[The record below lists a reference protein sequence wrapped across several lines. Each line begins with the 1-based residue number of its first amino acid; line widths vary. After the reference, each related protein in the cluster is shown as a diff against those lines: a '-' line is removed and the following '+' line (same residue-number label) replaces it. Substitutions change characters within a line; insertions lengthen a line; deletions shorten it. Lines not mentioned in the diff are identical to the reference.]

1 MDPAE
6 RPNAD
11 WLLEHPFI
19 KKSQGKKLLA
29 ELVANSIDQIEA
41 YRESRARSARSPS
54 EEVEAECAGRQV
66 VIVDE
71 EEGSYRYSE
80 SGTTKVYEDGAPDRF
95 TTNESGTMIVKKT
108 PQGSAGKEP
117 GAGDEGG
124 SGSMVYHR
132 VKGEG
137 GEAESEYEV
146 YIKIFREFN
155 RKYEKDR
162 VEMELKLNDIC
173 QYLTFNQRN
182 TGMEVFLAKKKG
194 LREEMEAEIQ
204 KVRARYGARISD
216 IEKIIEYKDQLEVI
230 RSMFKD
236 LGVDIE
242 ELECMKDI
250 GEKNK
255 QFRKQNTFEILDT
268 VEVREEKEKEKEK
281 EKSGNGHT
289 SSQQIIK
296 KLYKI
301 GEKSKMNLNIGSPE
315 ETSSKIKGIL
325 GKERDKANLSSR
337 AMLSKNPG
345 SPSNLTPKGGNPSEK
360 KTNLS
365 SKNLLSK
372 KPLVSFLAEKSKQGE
387 SSSDKI
393 VIKKKP

>member
-1 MDPAE
+1 
-6 RPNAD
+6 
-11 WLLEHPFI
+11 
-19 KKSQGKKLLA
+19 
-29 ELVANSIDQIEA
+29 
-41 YRESRARSARSPS
+41 
-54 EEVEAECAGRQV
+54 
-66 VIVDE
+66 
-71 EEGSYRYSE
+71 
-80 SGTTKVYEDGAPDRF
+80 
-95 TTNESGTMIVKKT
+95 
-108 PQGSAGKEP
+108 
-117 GAGDEGG
+117 
-124 SGSMVYHR
+124 MVYHR